1 MVLKDMCLFNKV
13 LMRGPHLIK
22 PFVLS
27 AVSNNVILKKM
38 NALSSLCIFRSDPL
52 VLNISTHARTMLM
65 ELQSEKPSRNRLG
78 LTDVPLLHY
87 PNPVSFNR
95 SECAGNPVRFFAI
108 LSNQRSG
115 SGWFETL
122 LNSHINVSSN
132 GEIFSV
138 RERRVNVST
147 IVQTLD
153 KVYNLDWFSSASK
166 NECSAAVGL
175 KWMLNQGL
183 MEHPKEIADYF
194 NRRVVDLKDMEKRMA
209 KALEYFSINRHM
221 ILYYEDLIRN
231 RTKLKDVQDFLG
243 LPQMELRSRQIKIHR
258 GALSDH
264 IKNWDDVN
272 KTLHGTAYE
281 CFLQTDYSS

>member
-1 MVLKDMCLFNKV
+1 
-13 LMRGPHLIK
+13 
-22 PFVLS
+22 
-27 AVSNNVILKKM
+27 M

-52 VLNISTHARTMLM
+52 ALNDILVIKPPKKSPLLLRMSVLIFSMVCGVFICSVCSKQISTHARTMLM
-65 ELQSEKPSRNRLG
+65 ELQNEKPSRNRLG

-166 NECSAAVGL
+166 NECSAAIGL

-183 MEHPKEIADYF
+183 MEHPKEVADYF
-194 NRRVVDLKDMEKRMA
+194 NRRGVSVIFLFRRNLLRRMADTLSKYKPIINSTSLLVDLKDMEMRMA

-231 RTKLKDVQDFLG
+231 RTETYGDKIPQTTSINGNCFLFLG
-243 LPQMELRSRQIKIHR
+243 
-258 GALSDH
+258 
-264 IKNWDDVN
+264 
-272 KTLHGTAYE
+272 TL
-281 CFLQTDYSS
+281 